1 MSGTVR
7 RATLVVGLA
16 LVGPLSSAF
25 GQEVFRPAPD
35 DRVVSRVDQMR
46 SSGRRIAPGQE
57 LSGRL
62 TMQDYVLADDE
73 TSAQVWQLSARRDT
87 RVTVDLRSED
97 FDAYL
102 LIRGPGAE
110 LSNDDGGGYCNSR
123 ITFTPRETGTY
134 RVIVNTIRAGETG
147 IFTLAAA
154 AEPGPTDPR
163 SCSLAVRDG
172 EGDPFAVIANGG
184 VTGETLSLGS
194 DVSGELTAGNS
205 GVYDE
210 SFLQVWTLNGRE
222 DETVTVELISQNFDS
237 YLYLAGGGLTL
248 SDDDT
253 GGNCNSAIT
262 VTFPETAT
270 YRLGVSSFYENQEG
284 RFRIRVGETQ
294 GSMEPGGC
302 GSGGASS
309 EVREALAALPPPP
322 SGRELEVGADV
333 VGVLSGDDRDL
344 PDHKFVEVWTLAGR
358 AGETVTV
365 ELISTDFDTYLW
377 MWGPEF
383 FRGDDDSAGSCNSA
397 ITMTFPTTA
406 PHMVGVSSFSES
418 VTGDFRLRV
427 GREPGPQEEGACASP
442 SAARDECIA
451 VLGELSFEDRSVR
464 QGQVARGALS
474 SNDAECG
481 GGSYIQAWALPGEE
495 HQTLTVDLLS
505 TAFDA
510 YLYLVGPGVVEP
522 LSDDDGA
529 GGCNA
534 RIEITF
540 PESGDYRVGVSSFST
555 GASGNFALRVA
566 EDPPRRSSGDCSL
579 VDTEVV
585 GDAWS
590 NLAMGELPTEG
601 RVILPGHE
609 VQGAL
614 TSEDSRLSDDSYA
627 RAWSMPAE
635 AGQRL
640 TIRLES
646 DDFDPYLGVNGPD
659 LDKPLTDDDGG
670 EGQNSRISVVVPAT
684 GTYTVVAS
692 TYVPRSTGRFTL
704 SVTIAATIKE

>member
-1 MSGTVR
+1 MAVSGTVR
-7 RATLVVGLA
+7 RAAFVVALA
-16 LVGPLSSAF
+16 FVGPLSCAF
-25 GQEVFRPAPD
+25 RQEIFRPAPD

-57 LSGRL
+57 MSGRL
-62 TMQDYVLADDE
+62 TIQDYVLADDE
-73 TSAQVWQLSARRDT
+73 TYAQVWQLSARRDT

-102 LIRGPGAE
+102 LVRGPGTE

-163 SCSLAVRDG
+163 SCPLADRDG
-172 EGDPFAVIANGG
+172 EGDPFAVIAGMDVSG
-184 VTGETLSLGS
+184 ATLSLGS
-194 DVSGELTAGNS
+194 DVSGALTAGNS
-205 GVYDE
+205 EVYDE

-237 YLYLAGGGLTL
+237 YLYLSGRGLAL

-284 RFRIRVGETQ
+284 HFRIRVGERQ
-294 GSMEPGGC
+294 GPMEPGGC

-309 EVREALAALPPPP
+309 EVREALAALPL
-322 SGRELEVGADV
+322 SERELEVGADV
-333 VGVLSGDDRDL
+333 VGVLSGDDHEL
-344 PDHKFVEVWTLAGR
+344 PDHKFVAVWTLAGR
-358 AGETVTV
+358 AGETVSV

-383 FRGDDDSAGSCNSA
+383 FRGDDDSAGSCNSV

-406 PHMVGVSSFSES
+406 RYMVGVSSFSDS
-418 VTGDFRLRV
+418 VTGGFRLRI
-427 GREPGPQEEGACASP
+427 GREPGPQEAGACVSR
-442 SAARDECIA
+442 SSARDECID
-451 VLGELSFEDRSVR
+451 VLQELAFEGRSVR
-464 QGQVARGALS
+464 EGEVARGTLS
-474 SNDAECG
+474 SDDAECG

-510 YLYLVGPGVVEP
+510 YLYVVGPGVVEP

-555 GASGNFALRVA
+555 SATGNFALRVA
-566 EDPPRRSSGDCSL
+566 EDPPRRSSDDCSL
-579 VDTEVV
+579 ADSEVV

-590 NLAMGELPTEG
+590 SLAMGELSTEG

-614 TSEDSRLSDDSYA
+614 TAEDSRLSDDSYA

-659 LDKPLTDDDGG
+659 LDKPLTNDDGG
-670 EGQNSRISVVVPAT
+670 EQLNARISLLVPAT
-684 GTYTVVAS
+684 GRYTVVVS
-692 TYVPRSTGRFTL
+692 SYSPRSTGRFTL